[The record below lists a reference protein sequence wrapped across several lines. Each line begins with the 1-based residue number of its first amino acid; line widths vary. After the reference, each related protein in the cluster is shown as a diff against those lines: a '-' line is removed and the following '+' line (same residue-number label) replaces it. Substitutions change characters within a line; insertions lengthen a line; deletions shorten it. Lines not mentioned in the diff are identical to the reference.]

1 MYIHK
6 EGYKIIAA
14 TTVIV
19 IVLISLMHHFINSWN
34 WYWYTLSVGIIVLAL
49 IIIRFFRIP
58 ARELVHNPNQIIS
71 SADGT
76 VVVVE
81 RIIEPEFLKTECIQI
96 STFMSPNNVHVNR
109 YPISGKVIHTNYHNG
124 KYLIAKHPK
133 SSTLNERTTICIET
147 DKGTKI
153 IVRQIAGAL
162 ARRIVCYAK
171 EGQEVKQGDELGFIK
186 FGSRVDVFI
195 PLDANVHVEIEDK
208 VKGGLSVLATL

>member
-6 EGYKIIAA
+6 EGYRIIAI
-14 TTVIV
+14 TTIIV
-19 IVLISLMHHFINSWN
+19 IVLLSLMHRFIDDWN
-34 WYWYTLSVGIIVLAL
+34 WYWYSLSAGIIALAL

-58 ARELVHNPNQIIS
+58 VRELVHNPDQIIS

-81 RIIEPEFLKTECIQI
+81 RVVEPEFLKTECIQI

-109 YPISGKVIHTNYHNG
+109 YPISGKIIYTNYHNG

-147 DKGTKI
+147 EKGTRI

-171 EGQEVKQGDELGFIK
+171 EGQEVRQGDEIGFIK

-195 PLDANVHVEIEDK
+195 PLEANVHVEIEDK